1 MLIYIDLSSLSET
14 LCFRES
20 TAVLKEAASPIR
32 AEAETQTRKQAFV
45 TIEFES
51 TVNHDVPIVGS
62 MNSLT
67 ESDRRQT
74 EGTITAADTAAKKQ
88 DKTIIDFFLL
98 PTGKRMTKMTVDAIA
113 AKEKSMVFRRFDRTR
128 ERHLS

>member
-1 MLIYIDLSSLSET
+1 MLIYADLFSLSET
-14 LCFRES
+14 LRFRES
-20 TAVLKEAASPIR
+20 TAVLTQAASPKR
-32 AEAETQTRKQAFV
+32 AAAETQTRKQAFV

-74 EGTITAADTAAKKQ
+74 ERTITAADTAAKKQ
-88 DKTIIDFFLL
+88 DKTVIDFFLL
-98 PTGKRMTKMTVDAIA
+98 PTGKRMTKVTVDAIA

-128 ERHLS
+128 ERHSS